1 MRRGIALWLSALL
14 LWASVLPVSADGF
27 FNDDR
32 FDWGEYAC
40 SHTHTERV
48 EAVASTCTEQGH
60 AAYLRCVECRLVV
73 EGSDEPLPLAE
84 HVYDNACDATC
95 NACDVVR
102 EVGAHDYVPL
112 SAEPPTC
119 EADGFERFY
128 CTLCGD
134 VYTDTI
140 PSEGHRYDAV
150 VTAPDCEN
158 SGYTVHTCTVC
169 GDSYAD
175 SRVEAL
181 GHSYRVTETAPT
193 CVDDGKKVYVCAAC
207 GDSYTVVIPAT
218 GRHTYAYMCDEVCDV
233 CGYVRNDAH
242 VYTHMGTIEPT
253 CGEDGS
259 EGYKC
264 WECGKCEYVIIP
276 ATGKHTY
283 SGACDAECNVCGQIR
298 ESVETHQY
306 VLTEEIAV
314 TCTIDGKKVYTC
326 TNCGDS
332 YTEIIPSEGHKY
344 GIVITPPTCEQGGY
358 TTYTCSVCGDTQVDN
373 RTDALGHA
381 YDDAFDATCNVCGA
395 EREAA
400 VRGDVDGNGK
410 VNNRDLGLLQ
420 KHLNGSAVDIAE
432 AAADL
437 DGNGKVNN
445 RDLGLLQKLLN
456 R

>member
-158 SGYTVHTCTVC
+158 SGYTTHTC
-169 GDSYAD
+169 S
-175 SRVEAL
+175 E
-181 GHSYRVTETAPT
+181 
-193 CVDDGKKVYVCAAC
+193 C
-207 GDSYTVVIPAT
+207 GDSYT
-218 GRHTYAYMCDEVCDV
+218 D
-233 CGYVRNDAH
+233 N
-242 VYTHMGTIEPT
+242 
-253 CGEDGS
+253 
-259 EGYKC
+259 
-264 WECGKCEYVIIP
+264 
-276 ATGKHTY
+276 
-283 SGACDAECNVCGQIR
+283 
-298 ESVETHQY
+298 
-306 VLTEEIAV
+306 AV
-314 TCTIDGKKVYTC
+314 
-326 TNCGDS
+326 
-332 YTEIIPSEGHKY
+332 
-344 GIVITPPTCEQGGY
+344 
-358 TTYTCSVCGDTQVDN
+358 
-373 RTDALGHA
+373 DALGHA

-420 KHLNGSAVDIAE
+420 KYLNGTAVDIAE

>member
-102 EVGAHDYVPL
+102 EVGAHNYH
-112 SAEPPTC
+112 S
-119 EADGFERFY
+119 
-128 CTLCGD
+128 
-134 VYTDTI
+134 
-140 PSEGHRYDAV
+140 V

-158 SGYTVHTCTVC
+158 
-169 GDSYAD
+169 
-175 SRVEAL
+175 
-181 GHSYRVTETAPT
+181 
-193 CVDDGKKVYVCAAC
+193 
-207 GDSYTVVIPAT
+207 
-218 GRHTYAYMCDEVCDV
+218 
-233 CGYVRNDAH
+233 
-242 VYTHMGTIEPT
+242 
-253 CGEDGS
+253 
-259 EGYKC
+259 
-264 WECGKCEYVIIP
+264 
-276 ATGKHTY
+276 
-283 SGACDAECNVCGQIR
+283 
-298 ESVETHQY
+298 
-306 VLTEEIAV
+306 
-314 TCTIDGKKVYTC
+314 
-326 TNCGDS
+326 
-332 YTEIIPSEGHKY
+332 
-344 GIVITPPTCEQGGY
+344 GGY
-358 TTYTCSVCGDTQVDN
+358 TTHTCTACGDVIIDN
-373 RTDALGHA
+373 RTAALGHT

-400 VRGDVDGNGK
+400 VRGDADGNGK

-420 KHLNGSAVDIAE
+420 KYLNGTAVDIAE